1 LCKEYE
7 PSLLGQKNNKM
18 MEEHICIKKMKMKN
32 EELGSQFKLDSS
44 AIANQF
50 DKLAEAH
57 ASTEATA
64 TVTDSCCGAAGDVEK
79 TFLRL
84 FDCQDTVYVP
94 TRLCTEKEFDSI
106 LDNPYVAK
114 INDDVFELT
123 RRMQA
128 GEITSEQYE
137 EEKKILK
144 LKLPAFVFVGHST
157 TGKRNNEDTL
167 PSGLAMLDLDHMVHG
182 TPEELYEDKIKW
194 HEKELGIAFV
204 HTSPSGLGLHVGF
217 LQKVGE
223 KTEAAHERIFN
234 MLNLQGDTRL
244 PEGGYDKGVHDA
256 SRASFAVPRKHFL
269 YLDRNLLFHRTD
281 DPQLFAAAQA
291 AAATKHSSA
300 SKATASSAAAQ
311 SKTNGDTTKEAAHIQ
326 DDMTQEQ
333 AVEIFD
339 RVCTEIADID
349 IKALDTQN
357 HRHNNLKAVLGTG
370 IAMVVSQE
378 LMQKVV
384 EQRMPSYAS
393 EAECQTLIGDYYT
406 KYLDPN
412 HPLSKQLGK
421 IRKQVLGLTSKATAD
436 DDASDEADT
445 WETRQLQLSDKITKL
460 LPRGL
465 SDTLF
470 GVPRDMKMPVLCAIL
485 PAAAAYADG
494 VRVEYVDGT
503 IHYLGLM
510 SAIVGPFA
518 SGKGICADRIKPWM
532 KKMNEASKH
541 ASMVE
546 EEYKVKKAA
555 ADKSK
560 QKPPKDPHAFMP
572 RVPFA
577 ISVAELLHRAKN
589 AQGHTLFSFSEELF
603 TVLRTNKRG
612 EWANKIEAYV
622 KSFDRGE
629 WGQQYHSPDSV
640 SGIVNLQ
647 YNWVATGTYK
657 TMYKFFDADAL
668 EGGLTSR
675 VYFAEMPDTSFQ
687 YITKRPQL
695 TATNIAHID
704 EAVEKLCAANG
715 TVKLPRVCKVIE
727 KWVNNMADKAA
738 AAGGDHAA
746 DTFRRRSALI
756 AFRCATVVYLLTGKE
771 SKKVVEFAELMVEYV
786 FGGQMHLFAKAFDD
800 TSVKASQEQQRY
812 TVNADIFDKLNKQFT
827 RDDLAKLKPG
837 ATVGNLKKLLSE
849 WKRKKEWIVKIGDNT
864 WEKTADYATMLSRGQ
879 QPQGYVRDGLR

>member
-1 LCKEYE
+1 MIISKRTLPMENK
-7 PSLLGQKNNKM
+7 KN
-18 MEEHICIKKMKMKN
+18 
-32 EELGSQFKLDSS
+32 GSQFEELSS
-44 AIANQF
+44 TITNKI
-50 DKLAEAH
+50 DKAVKALLN
-57 ASTEATA
+57 TEATA

-79 TFLRL
+79 TFPRL
-84 FDCQDTVYVP
+84 FDCQDNQKFAL
-94 TRLCTEKEFDSI
+94 RLCTEKDFDSM
-106 LDNPYVAK
+106 LDDQRVASITEEISK
-114 INDDVFELT
+114 AFQ
-123 RRMQA
+123 RMKL
-128 GEITSEQYE
+128 GEITPEQYA
-137 EEKKILK
+137 KIKRGLK
-144 LKLPAFVFVGHST
+144 DQLPTFVFGGHSQ
-157 TGKRNNEDTL
+157 TGARTNADIL
-167 PSGLAMLDLDHMVHG
+167 PSGLATLDIDDIDG
-182 TPEELYEDKIKW
+182 NPKEIYEDKIKE
-194 HEKELGIAFV
+194 HEKELGIAVV
-204 HTSPSGLGLHVGF
+204 HLTPSTKGIHVIYQ
-217 LQKVGE
+217 LIAGE
-223 KTEAAHERIFN
+223 TREEANERIFTS
-234 MLNLQGDTRL
+234 LRLDGDERL
-244 PEGGYDKGVHDA
+244 PEGYDKGVKDL
-256 SRASFAVPRKHFL
+256 SRCSYAVPRGYFF
-269 YLDRNLLFHRTD
+269 YADRDLLFHRTD

-291 AAATKHSSA
+291 AAATKHSTA

-326 DDMTQEQ
+326 DYMTQEQ

-349 IKALDTQN
+349 IKALDVQN

-378 LMQKVV
+378 LMLKVV

-546 EEYKVKKAA
+546 EEYKEKKAA

-560 QKPPKDPHAFMP
+560 QKAPKDPHAFMP